1 LREFKS
7 QRVDFALS
15 TWNRPVISGLD
26 LLKIMR
32 TNTNTNTNTK
42 ATHRPFLMITG
53 EMQDNRTKVTLPNP

>member
-15 TWNRPVISGLD
+15 TWNRSVISGLD

-32 TNTNTNTNTK
+32 TNTNTK
-42 ATHRPFLMITG
+42 AMHRPFLMITG